1 MSDTSTYNGF
11 KNRETL
17 VANLWLSND
26 QRCYNMLQRAL
37 KLPETK
43 YRKATWLETLV
54 NREVQTLHLDIG
66 LYSELLST
74 ALSNVSWLEIIE
86 AHLE

>member
-1 MSDTSTYNGF
+1 MSEVSIYNGF

-26 QRCYNMLQRAL
+26 PRSYNLLQRAL

-54 NREVQTLHLDIG
+54 QRDVNTLSLDIG
-66 LYSELLST
+66 LYSGLLAA
-74 ALSNVSWLEIIE
+74 ALSNVSWLEVIE

>member
-1 MSDTSTYNGF
+1 MSRVTIYNGF

-26 QRCYNMLQRAL
+26 PRSFNMLQRAL

-43 YRKATWLETLV
+43 YRKAAWLETLV
-54 NREVQTLHLDIG
+54 EKEIHALGLDIG
-66 LYSELLST
+66 LYSELLSV
-74 ALSNVSWLEIIE
+74 ALSNVSWLELIE

>member
-1 MSDTSTYNGF
+1 MKDIPTYNGF

-26 QRCYNMLQRAL
+26 TRSYNLLQRAL

-54 NREVQTLHLDIG
+54 NREVHTLGLDIG

-74 ALSNVSWLEIIE
+74 ALSNVSWLELIE